1 MRNSS
6 VGGGDLRN
14 SGMRVAEGCL
24 ERKLLKRGVISV
36 MFADCGK
43 FRGYVLP
50 SLSVYL
56 FWGLGKL
63 GCRVIGLRVIHC
75 DYEKKKK
82 KTARLAG
89 RLGVSQEEH

>member
-1 MRNSS
+1 MGNPNGPGIRWVTIRKASLRNSS

-50 SLSVYL
+50 SLSVYS
-56 FWGLGKL
+56 GS
-63 GCRVIGLRVIHC
+63 
-75 DYEKKKK
+75 
-82 KTARLAG
+82 LA
-89 RLGVSQEEH
+89 VA